1 MLNNFFVVFFCSK
14 LGWWTYCNQMGE
26 ILYNLVEEM
35 IHWTESNSFQ
45 QTCNNKSIRAKR
57 GYRTTTTR
65 SWQQQQLE
73 ASFVCSI
80 HWFLSSRNSDS
91 SYCRHNRCNI
101 AFSKNRNSQNKL
113 CSPTSEFDVVNCCVE
128 IRNIIGSLRI
138 LLFQEQH
145 WGWCGGD
152 IISNYS

>member
-1 MLNNFFVVFFCSK
+1 
-14 LGWWTYCNQMGE
+14 MGE

-80 HWFLSSRNSDS
+80 H
-91 SYCRHNRCNI
+91 
-101 AFSKNRNSQNKL
+101 
-113 CSPTSEFDVVNCCVE
+113 
-128 IRNIIGSLRI
+128 
-138 LLFQEQH
+138 
-145 WGWCGGD
+145 
-152 IISNYS
+152 